1 MKQKVALFLAIL
13 GWMAVILQFY
23 LMMETRTVSV
33 MESVIRFFSYFTI
46 LSNLI
51 LAVSFS
57 VQAFQK
63 ETIKV
68 LTPITVYI
76 TIVGLVYQILL
87 RHTWS
92 PAGLQMIVDELLHSI
107 IPGLAII
114 YWFLFED
121 NKLNYNHIPKWL
133 IFPLVYLLYI
143 LVRGNYSGFYPYPF
157 VDVSKFGLNQVLVNS
172 GLLIVVF
179 VLFCVLFVWIKKQNL
194 KRENKY

>member
-1 MKQKVALFLAIL
+1 MKQKLALFLAIL

-23 LMMETRTVSV
+23 LMMETSTITRL
-33 MESVIRFFSYFTI
+33 ESVIRFFSYFTI

-51 LAVSFS
+51 LAISFS

-63 ETIKV
+63 KTIGI

-92 PAGLQMIVDELLHSI
+92 PTGLQMIVDELLHSI
-107 IPGLAII
+107 IPGLVII
-114 YWFLFED
+114 YWFVYED
-121 NKLNYNHIPKWL
+121 DEISYNQIPKWL
-133 IFPLVYLLYI
+133 IFPLVYLFYI
-143 LVRGNYSGFYPYPF
+143 LIRGHYSDFYPYPF
-157 VDVSKFGLNQVLVNS
+157 VDVSKLGLNQVFINS

-179 VLFCVLFVWIKKQNL
+179 ILFCVLFVWIKKP
-194 KRENKY
+194 KSKVRKK

>member
-1 MKQKVALFLAIL
+1 MKQKLALFLSIL
-13 GWMAVILQFY
+13 GFVAVILQFY
-23 LMMETRTVSV
+23 LMMENRIVSEL
-33 MESVIRFFSYFTI
+33 ESIFRFFSCFTI

-51 LAVSFS
+51 LAISFS
-57 VQAFQK
+57 VQTLQWQ
-63 ETIKV
+63 TIRI

-92 PAGLQMIVDELLHSI
+92 PTGLQRIVDELLHSI

-121 NKLNYNHIPKWL
+121 NKLNYNQIPKWL
-133 IFPLVYLLYI
+133 IFPLVYLFYI
-143 LVRGNYSGFYPYPF
+143 LIRGYYSGFYPYPF
-157 VDVSKFGLNQVLVNS
+157 VDVSKLGFNQILVNS

-179 VLFCVLFVWIKKQNL
+179 VLFCVLFVWIKKP
-194 KRENKY
+194 KSKARE